1 MIILLVLVLVVELII
16 IMIAGS
22 DISAGAHGLP
32 SVTCRPPSTS
42 AAHFIHVRQADQSRS
57 HPNIWQ

>member
-1 MIILLVLVLVVELII
+1 
-16 IMIAGS
+16 MIAGS

-32 SVTCRPPSTS
+32 SVTRRPPSTS

-57 HPNIWQ
+57 HSNIWQWVVILD